1 MVRRR
6 VTDRGGDHSGGVISG
21 GTMTRTRRATGA
33 ALLAP
38 SRKRRSQVR
47 PITTTTGKGAEGE
60 RVAEGPAVATKGSN
74 VPGATL
80 QPITALSQRVQV
92 PPQQGSRQLRSDT
105 RLRRGVTCGG
115 ASSGVK
121 VSATSKG
128 VGLVERRATLRA
140 GAQAK
145 AGDASKWDTC
155 QEARDRTTR
164 EPSPTLLGEGE
175 DGGEGAGPAHPSFP
189 PAYRHW
195 HAEKGE

>member
-1 MVRRR
+1 MAILRQVLLEGQA
-6 VTDRGGDHSGGVISG
+6 VSVVCEAHDLSPTLFY
-21 GTMTRTRRATGA
+21 TWQKQFFENGA
-33 ALLAP
+33 AAFA
-38 SRKRRSQVR
+38 KDA
-47 PITTTTGKGAEGE
+47 GAEQRELARTVEVLRE
-60 RVAEGPAVATKGSN
+60 RLGQKS
-74 VPGATL
+74 

-145 AGDASKWDTC
+145 AGKCVETGTC

-164 EPSPTLLGEGE
+164 EPSPPF
-175 DGGEGAGPAHPSFP
+175 AG
-189 PAYRHW
+189 RRR
-195 HAEKGE
+195 

>member
-1 MVRRR
+1 MAILRQVLLEGQA
-6 VTDRGGDHSGGVISG
+6 VSAVCEAHDLSPTLFY
-21 GTMTRTRRATGA
+21 TWQKQFFENGA
-33 ALLAP
+33 AAFA
-38 SRKRRSQVR
+38 KDA
-47 PITTTTGKGAEGE
+47 GAEQRELARTVEVLRE
-60 RVAEGPAVATKGSN
+60 RLGQKS
-74 VPGATL
+74 

-164 EPSPTLLGEGE
+164 EPSPTLLGEGD

>member
-1 MVRRR
+1 MAILRQVLLEGQA
-6 VTDRGGDHSGGVISG
+6 VSAVCEAHDLSPTLFYTWQKQFFENGV
-21 GTMTRTRRATGA
+21 A
-33 ALLAP
+33 AFA
-38 SRKRRSQVR
+38 KDA
-47 PITTTTGKGAEGE
+47 GAEQRELVRTVEVLRE
-60 RVAEGPAVATKGSN
+60 RLGQKS
-74 VPGATL
+74 

-115 ASSGVK
+115 ESSGVK

-145 AGDASKWDTC
+145 AGKCVETGTC

-164 EPSPTLLGEGE
+164 EPSPPF
-175 DGGEGAGPAHPSFP
+175 AG
-189 PAYRHW
+189 RRR
-195 HAEKGE
+195 

>member
-1 MVRRR
+1 MQREPLQGADLPRGDVPRR
-6 VTDRGGDHSGGVISG
+6 G
-21 GTMTRTRRATGA
+21 TGA
-33 ALLAP
+33 ECLVVA
-38 SRKRRSQVR
+38 RK
-47 PITTTTGKGAEGE
+47 PAKAGGA
-60 RVAEGPAVATKGSN
+60 K
-74 VPGATL
+74 L

-115 ASSGVK
+115 ESSGVK

-145 AGDASKWDTC
+145 AGKCVETGTC

-164 EPSPTLLGEGE
+164 EPSPPF
-175 DGGEGAGPAHPSFP
+175 AG
-189 PAYRHW
+189 RRR
-195 HAEKGE
+195 

>member
-1 MVRRR
+1 MAIQRQVLLEGQA
-6 VTDRGGDHSGGVISG
+6 VSVVCEAHDLSPTLFY
-21 GTMTRTRRATGA
+21 TWQKQFFENGA
-33 ALLAP
+33 AAFAKDGSAEQRELA
-38 SRKRRSQVR
+38 RTVEVLR
-47 PITTTTGKGAEGE
+47 E
-60 RVAEGPAVATKGSN
+60 RLGQKS
-74 VPGATL
+74 

-115 ASSGVK
+115 ESSGVK

-145 AGDASKWDTC
+145 AGKCVETGAC

-164 EPSPTLLGEGE
+164 EPSPPF
-175 DGGEGAGPAHPSFP
+175 AG
-189 PAYRHW
+189 RRR
-195 HAEKGE
+195 